1 MNLFSKTFSD
11 TTEEPG
17 EREFNT
23 VYCAC
28 ISVGNPGKGA
38 VEISTG
44 ASDDIEKVST
54 LITKYTNSWGMN
66 ETIGPLNPDVMGNI
80 GKQLSNDIMT
90 RCKDIIED
98 IENQTIKILKKYKQ
112 HMETIA
118 KDLLENETIE
128 YDKIKNLISNKRLEN
143 SKEIILS

>member
-1 MNLFSKTFSD
+1 MTK
-11 TTEEPG
+11 EEILC
-17 EREFNT
+17 R
-23 VYCAC
+23 
-28 ISVGNPGKGA
+28 ISVLLGGRSAEKIIYGN
-38 VEISTG
+38 VSTG
-44 ASDDIEKVST
+44 ASDDIEKVSI

-80 GKQLSNDIMT
+80 GKQLNNNIMT

-112 HMETIA
+112 HMEIIA

-128 YDKIKNLISNKRLEN
+128 YDRIKNLISNKRIEN
-143 SKEIILS
+143 SKEIKFLEGDPKVVTH

>member
-1 MNLFSKTFSD
+1 MTR
-11 TTEEPG
+11 EEILC
-17 EREFNT
+17 R
-23 VYCAC
+23 
-28 ISVGNPGKGA
+28 ISVLLGGRSAEKIIYGN
-38 VEISTG
+38 VSTG

-54 LITKYTNSWGMN
+54 LITNYTNCWGMN

-80 GKQLSNDIMT
+80 GKQLNNDIMT

-98 IENQTIKILKKYKQ
+98 IENQTIKLLTKNKRYIKA
-112 HMETIA
+112 IA

-128 YDKIKNLISNKRLEN
+128 YNKIKNLISNKSLES